1 MFVQGL
7 ATFPEAL
14 LKSEILR
21 GPTKDFFWILGWSRF
36 TQLPKMGVAG
46 YLTEK
51 VPAMPEEVRSYV
63 SSLLEENAE
72 ELTTVDEIFDAV
84 GDHIQGSVDGG
95 IGEKEVQEM
104 CERLLNILHNGY
116 VSSLRVQA
124 VLVSAVLA
132 RW

>member
-1 MFVQGL
+1 
-7 ATFPEAL
+7 
-14 LKSEILR
+14 
-21 GPTKDFFWILGWSRF
+21 
-36 TQLPKMGVAG
+36 MGVAG